1 MTGTFVVPHIKEPS
15 GATGRHSAAAWV
27 GIDGA
32 SCGHAI
38 LQTGLD
44 FTVNGS
50 SVNYYGAHLTIKC
63 LAL

>member
-1 MTGTFVVPHIKEPS
+1 MTGTFIVPDPKEPS
-15 GATGRHSAAAWV
+15 GGTGKHSSTAWV

-32 SCGHAI
+32 SCSKAI
-38 LQTGLD
+38 LQTGVD

-50 SVNYYGAHLTIKC
+50 SVNYYGARLTIEC